1 MESIYEDIYQY
12 EFEALF
18 NKIKPIIGRNA
29 IQMPENDD
37 ERELDEMIGESN
49 LLFDISGTDFSWFK
63 SIDSKYRYWVE
74 VYILKIVEK
83 MLSRKKLWYEEKYY
97 PKNFEK
103 HSLVFC
109 PNGATIECYFLFD
122 ITSNEAYRTEYD
134 KIASELKSKNNDVDE
149 INIYIFRDRI
159 SMNTLAWLLTGKSD
173 HNENGYIDVYPLQE
187 FFIIVF
193 GEDEYSFFEKYAN
206 EFHSKCNNILSYKT
220 IIMPNNKT
228 LISFKKKKTDM
239 LKSIDYKSIADNG
252 KSGQLSDSEFETVRD
267 NYIDRYM
274 YIAMISNND
283 FADSFISAEWAYD
296 VYSNAMGDLELT
308 GIIAGYLKSIE
319 QLLYKIT
326 QFHRDQGI
334 RIQTRKEGKQP
345 YTSEIEEDID
355 STLNSLNEFITSK
368 EGKLAFSVK
377 IRGCIHTAVSLW
389 TKYQRNGFFHK
400 QNLYSDYNKI
410 EEVRELTL
418 YLYFLIL
425 GGIKFS
431 DNERIELGVC
441 DNTESNNHI
450 FSFDNVYPKFE
461 KWLTGIIKYDLPEH
475 IPGIWFTISPPL
487 LTGEKEKWS
496 ISSRLMKYFYIDDFE
511 NGEFNYIDII
521 DLNNLRC
528 IPNFSFHSEKK
539 REIDVQLQFLEL
551 FDSFREKNRN
561 LLNEKINAIVIGLDK
576 TTQLI
581 HYNGK

>member
-1 MESIYEDIYQY
+1 MESLYEDIYQY

-18 NKIKPIIGRNA
+18 NKIKPIIGRSA
-29 IQMPENDD
+29 IRLPENDD
-37 ERELDEMIGESN
+37 EREPDEMIGESN

-97 PKNFEK
+97 PNNFEK

-109 PNGATIECYFLFD
+109 PNGATIEGYFLFD
-122 ITSNEAYRTEYD
+122 ITSNEACRSEYD

-159 SMNTLAWLLTGKSD
+159 STNTLAWLLTGKSD
-173 HNENGYIDVYPLQE
+173 HNENGYIKVHPLQE
-187 FFIIVF
+187 YYDSFF
-193 GEDEYSFFEKYAN
+193 GEDEYSIFEKYAN

-220 IIMPNNKT
+220 IIMPNSKT
-228 LISFKKKKTDM
+228 LISFKKKKIEM
-239 LKSIDYKSIADNG
+239 LKNMDYKKIAEKG
-252 KSGQLSDSEFETVRD
+252 KSGQLADLEFETVRS
-267 NYIDRYM
+267 NYIDKNM
-274 YIAMISNND
+274 YVAMISDND

-319 QLLYKIT
+319 QLLYKVT

-334 RIQTRKEGKQP
+334 KIQTRKAGKQP

-355 STLNSLNEFITSK
+355 STLHSLNEFITSK

-377 IRGCIHTAVSLW
+377 IRGCINTAVSLW
-389 TKYQRNGFFHK
+389 TKYQRNGYFHK
-400 QNLYSDYNKI
+400 HNLYKEDNKI

-425 GGIKFS
+425 GGMKF
-431 DNERIELGVC
+431 NEHEKKELGIP
-441 DNTESNNHI
+441 DHTEKNSHFFNL
-450 FSFDNVYPKFE
+450 DDVYLRFE
-461 KWLTGIIKYDLPEH
+461 KWLTGLIEYDLPKN
-475 IPGIWFTISPPL
+475 IPGIWVTISSPL
-487 LTGEKEKWS
+487 LTGEKGKWS
-496 ISSRLMKYFYIDDFE
+496 INSKLMKYFYIDDFE
-511 NGEFNYIDII
+511 NGNLDFVDII
-521 DLNNLRC
+521 DFNNLRYL
-528 IPNFSFHSEKK
+528 PVFSFYSEKEK
-539 REIDVQLQFLEL
+539 EIDIQIQTIGL
-551 FDSFREKNRN
+551 FNRFKEN
-561 LLNEKINAIVIGLDK
+561 NKDIINTRINAIIIGINK
-576 TTQLI
+576 MTQLI

>member
-1 MESIYEDIYQY
+1 MESLYEDIYQY

-83 MLSRKKLWYEEKYY
+83 MISRKKLWYEEKYY

-134 KIASELKSKNNDVDE
+134 KIASELKSKSNDVDE

-173 HNENGYIDVYPLQE
+173 HNENGYIKVYPLQL
-187 FFIIVF
+187 FFDDVF
-193 GEDEYSFFEKYAN
+193 GENEYHVFEKYIS

-220 IIMPNNKT
+220 IITPNGKT
-228 LISFKKKKTDM
+228 LISFKKKKVEM
-239 LKSIDYKSIADNG
+239 LKSIDYKRIAEKG
-252 KSGQLSDSEFETVRD
+252 KSGQLADLEFETVRS
-267 NYIDRYM
+267 NFIDKNM
-274 YIAMISNND
+274 YIAMISDNV

-319 QLLYKIT
+319 QLLYKVT

-355 STLNSLNEFITSK
+355 STLHSLNEFYNFQRRKTS
-368 EGKLAFSVK
+368 
-377 IRGCIHTAVSLW
+377 I
-389 TKYQRNGFFHK
+389 QR
-400 QNLYSDYNKI
+400 QDSRLYSHCC
-410 EEVRELTL
+410 VTL
-418 YLYFLIL
+418 DEISKKWF
-425 GGIKFS
+425 FS
-431 DNERIELGVC
+431 QAQ
-441 DNTESNNHI
+441 
-450 FSFDNVYPKFE
+450 
-461 KWLTGIIKYDLPEH
+461 
-475 IPGIWFTISPPL
+475 
-487 LTGEKEKWS
+487 S
-496 ISSRLMKYFYIDDFE
+496 I
-511 NGEFNYIDII
+511 
-521 DLNNLRC
+521 
-528 IPNFSFHSEKK
+528 
-539 REIDVQLQFLEL
+539 
-551 FDSFREKNRN
+551 
-561 LLNEKINAIVIGLDK
+561 
-576 TTQLI
+576 
-581 HYNGK
+581 